1 MGSFLENIVKN
12 VVMGSLS
19 GSSKGGGL
27 QDILGK
33 LGVGVPA
40 AEEEVQEP
48 VVEEEMQEQ
57 IVEEE
62 SMGSLQDILGKL
74 STGGLQDILGK
85 LGGMATGSINIINI
99 AKEAMGGAMA
109 KAATESKADDGF
121 EEVE

>member
-19 GSSKGGGL
+19 GSSKGGG
-27 QDILGK
+27 
-33 LGVGVPA
+33 
-40 AEEEVQEP
+40 
-48 VVEEEMQEQ
+48 
-57 IVEEE
+57 
-62 SMGSLQDILGKL
+62 LQDILGKL